1 MTLSTEAFE
10 QWCERLGLS
19 DQAKAVITQIRTS
32 PPARHVQSS
41 AGNVSGTYP
50 SIKMG
55 CSIQFESHRDELPFV
70 YLMDHDPQVLEFYDQ
85 PYGQLKLKYRSQDD
99 TRNVS
104 ATHTPDFFVL
114 LQDGAGWVECK
125 MEKDLVRLAKKM
137 PFRYQRRPDNSWFCP
152 PGEAYAEKYSL
163 TYRLFSSSEID
174 WTYIENLRFL
184 GDYLRGSPPPV
195 SPDVAL
201 AIRTM
206 VMSQP
211 GIRLLNLITALH
223 RGKADD
229 IYQLILTHQLY
240 VDLLAV
246 RLTDYERVQVF
257 LDRDQAESYA
267 TLQPTATSLPRPS
280 TLQLTVG
287 APIVLDGKAWT
298 ILNPGATEVLLLSEE
313 KQVMPVPND
322 AFEELIRSGRLTG
335 LKEKVSPPKY
345 EEGREL
351 LAQASP
357 KALEEANRR
366 YAIITG
372 ADQTT
377 KTPARTVRRWRA
389 QWSEA
394 LGAFGNGFIG
404 LLPQVKSRGNRRS
417 RLDERTEA
425 LIETFITEYYETLKQ
440 QSKKAVFLLLQ
451 RECERRKIPAPS
463 YPTFLDRL
471 KSRPLAEQTRKRQG
485 PRAAAQ
491 VEEWYWELELTTP
504 KHGSRPLEVVHL
516 DHTKLDIELVSART
530 GRPLGRPWVT
540 FLTDAFSRRLLVVYL
555 TFDPPSYR
563 SCMMALREC
572 VSRYG
577 RLPQTLIV
585 DGGPDFRSTYFET
598 LVTYYGCE
606 KKTRPWA
613 KPRYG
618 SVIERLF
625 GTANTQFVHNLLGNT
640 QIMKQVRQVTK
651 AIAPREQAVWTLGDL
666 YAYLCIWAYEVY
678 DQQIHQALGMSPRD
692 AFTMGLT
699 LGGSREHLKA
709 LYDDDFRYVSLAST
723 RKQTAQVKPGRGV
736 KINYVY
742 YHAKALDAR
751 EVHNKQVPV
760 RYDPFDL
767 GTAYAYVQGRW
778 VQVRSEHY
786 LQLRGHTERE
796 RELASAELH
805 KQHRNHTHDAAITAK
820 RLADFF
826 ADLSAHET
834 VLSQHWNDAEA
845 RDVFAQME
853 DYQGL
858 PARSSDQEE
867 RVPVLALVQPESS
880 QEQTD
885 PSVHKPESNRHHQ
898 GAAIIED
905 DVDLEDLDEYEE
917 FH

>member
-1 MTLSTEAFE
+1 MLSPEAFE
-10 QWCERLGLS
+10 QWCWRLGLS
-19 DQAKAVITQIRTS
+19 AEAKAVITQIRTS
-32 PPARHVQSS
+32 PPARHVQSG

-55 CSIQFESHRDELPFV
+55 CAIQFESHRDELPFV

-85 PYGQLKLKYRSQDD
+85 PYGQLKLKYRNQDD
-99 TRNVS
+99 TRNVT

-114 LQDGAGWVECK
+114 REDGAGWVECK
-125 MEKDLVRLAKKM
+125 MEEDLKRLAKKM
-137 PFRYQRRPDNSWFCP
+137 PFRYQRRPDGSWFCP
-152 PGEAYAEKYSL
+152 PGEAAASKYGL

-246 RLTDYERVQVF
+246 RLTDYEHVQVF

-267 TLQPTATSLPRPS
+267 ALQPTATSFPRPS
-280 TLQLTVG
+280 TLQLSIG

-298 ILNPGATEVLLLSEE
+298 ILNPGATEVLLLSED

-322 AFEELIRSGRLTG
+322 AFEELVRSGRLTG
-335 LKEKVSPPKY
+335 LKETAAPPKY

-372 ADQTT
+372 ADRDT

-394 LGAFGNGFIG
+394 LAAYGNGLIG
-404 LLPQVKSRGNRRS
+404 LLPQVKRRGKRGS

-425 LIETFITEYYETLKQ
+425 LIETFITEHYETLKQ

-451 RECERRKIPAPS
+451 RECERRKIPAPG
-463 YPTFLDRL
+463 YTTFLDRL
-471 KSRPLAEQTRKRQG
+471 NKRPLVEQTRKRQG

-504 KHGSRPLEVVHL
+504 RHGSRPLDVTHL
-516 DHTKLDIELVSART
+516 DHTELDIELVSART

-540 FLTDAFSRRLLVVYL
+540 FLTDAFSRRLLAVYL

-563 SCMMALREC
+563 SCMMTLREC

-577 RLPQTLIV
+577 RLPQTLVV

-606 KKTRPWA
+606 KKTRPGA

-625 GTANTQFVHNLLGNT
+625 GTANTQFVHNLTGNT
-640 QIMKQVRQVTK
+640 QIMKRVRQVTK
-651 AIAPREQAVWTLGDL
+651 SIAPREQAVWTLGDL

-678 DQQIHQALGMSPRD
+678 DQQIHPTLGMSPRD
-692 AFTMGLT
+692 AYALGIARGGARDHLRGL
-699 LGGSREHLKA
+699 
-709 LYDDDFRYVSLAST
+709 YDDFRYVSLAST
-723 RKQTAQVKPGRGV
+723 RKQMAQVKPGRGV

-742 YHAKALDAR
+742 YQAKALNVR
-751 EVHNKQVPV
+751 EVQNKQVPV

-767 GTAYAYVQGRW
+767 GTAYVYVQGRW
-778 VQVRSEHY
+778 VQARSEHY

-796 RELASAELH
+796 LQLASAELR
-805 KQHRNHTHDAAITAK
+805 KQYQNHRRDAAITAK

-826 ADLSAHET
+826 ADLSGHDA
-834 VLSQHWNDAEA
+834 VLRQHWQDAEA

-853 DYQGL
+853 ATWVL
-858 PARSSDQEE
+858 ASPSEEQEE
-867 RVPVLALVQPESS
+867 RVPVLTLVQPESS
-880 QEQTD
+880 SEQTE
-885 PSVHKPESNRHHQ
+885 PLVQKTKSSRNLQP
-898 GAAIIED
+898 AAIIED
-905 DVDLEDLDEYEE
+905 DEDLEDLDEYGE